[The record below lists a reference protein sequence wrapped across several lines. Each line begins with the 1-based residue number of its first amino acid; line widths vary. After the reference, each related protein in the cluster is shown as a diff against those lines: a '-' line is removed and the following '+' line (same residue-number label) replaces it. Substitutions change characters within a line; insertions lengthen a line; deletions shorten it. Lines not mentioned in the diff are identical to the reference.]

1 MTAPLDHACVDTPFG
16 DFHVLADERGV
27 VRSAGFRDRSR
38 VLADLPAELLERGW
52 RDAPVPHVH
61 QAVEAWLDGDFDA
74 LRAIEVQ
81 QPGGPFTQHVWATL
95 RDVPAGEP
103 VSYKELA
110 AAAGRPNAM
119 RAVGTACARNTIGV
133 FVPCHRVIA
142 AGGRLGS
149 YGSGGLGM
157 KAAMLA
163 MEAGANRAQMLEAAR
178 EATELTLAPSLATPL
193 PSARRATSERP
204 PHA

>member
-1 MTAPLDHACVDTPFG
+1 MTAPLTHACVDTPFG
-16 DFHVLADERGV
+16 DLHVFADERSV

-38 VLADLPAELLERGW
+38 VLADLPADLLERGW
-52 RDAPVPHVH
+52 HDGALPRIER
-61 QAVEAWLDGDFDA
+61 AVEAWLDGDFDA
-74 LRAIEVQ
+74 IRAIEVQ
-81 QPGGPFTQHVWATL
+81 QPGGPFTQQVWSTL

-149 YGSGGLGM
+149 YGAGGVGM

-163 MEAGANRAQMLEAAR
+163 MEVGANRAQMLRAAHD
-178 EATELTLAPSLATPL
+178 ATELTLAPSLATPYAAAA
-193 PSARRATSERP
+193 PIAPERP
-204 PHA
+204 SDA